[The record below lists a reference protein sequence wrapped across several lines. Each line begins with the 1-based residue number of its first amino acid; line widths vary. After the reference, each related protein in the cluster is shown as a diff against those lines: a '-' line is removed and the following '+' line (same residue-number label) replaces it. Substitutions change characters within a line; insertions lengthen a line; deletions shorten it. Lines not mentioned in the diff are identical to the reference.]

1 MASASLCGGL
11 DLSPQFGRVLNSK
24 KVSDHHAIIPTM
36 EFVQKGFDG
45 LTEGEKK
52 LLSLV
57 CCKLLCAVAAPHVF
71 EAVTAT
77 FTCAGKEFTAKGK
90 TILTPGWK
98 EIDRRLRASFK
109 AAADEEALELAREL
123 PELAEGQTF
132 DKVEASVTEHYTT
145 PPKPYTEDTLLS
157 AMERAGAEDMPEDAE
172 RKG

>member
-1 MASASLCGGL
+1 MRRGL
-11 DLSPQFGRVLNSK
+11 NISPQFGRVLNSK

-77 FTCAGKEFTAKGK
+77 ITCAGKEFTAKGK

-98 EIDRRLRASFK
+98 EIDRRFRASFK
-109 AAADEEALELAREL
+109 PTRR
-123 PELAEGQTF
+123 G
-132 DKVEASVTEHYTT
+132 
-145 PPKPYTEDTLLS
+145 
-157 AMERAGAEDMPEDAE
+157 RAGAGAGAAGAGRGPDQHAI
-172 RKG
+172 